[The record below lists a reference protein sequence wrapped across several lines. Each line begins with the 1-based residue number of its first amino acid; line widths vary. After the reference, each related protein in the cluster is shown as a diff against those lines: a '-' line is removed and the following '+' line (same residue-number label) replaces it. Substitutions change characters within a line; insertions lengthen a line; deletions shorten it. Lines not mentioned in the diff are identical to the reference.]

1 MSYRPDEKDFMDY
14 LYGELDGQEK
24 LRFEHYLQE
33 HPEAQQELKGFQQL
47 QSMLGAVKD
56 KEVIA
61 PPLVIGD
68 MRRSIWHTPYLRTA
82 LAVAASLTLVLLVGR
97 FSGLQMRS
105 SDGELVLS
113 FGEPK
118 VRTEP
123 VAAAPT
129 LTAQQI
135 QQMID
140 ASVTTNSDALQT
152 NWKQSQAALDES
164 IRKNMAANS
173 GRIDNLVKQASA
185 ASQEQVSQYVAS
197 IQAENAKLV
206 KDYFQLTATDQKKYI
221 ENLLVDFAKY
231 LQQQRIDDL
240 KLVQSRLNNI
250 EQNNDHFKQETE
262 QILSSIITNV
272 GTPNNNLATPKNAAT
287 PKKVSMY

>member
-14 LYGELDGQEK
+14 LYGELEGQDK
-24 LRFEHYLQE
+24 VRFEHYLQE
-33 HPEAQQELKGFQQL
+33 HPEAQQELRGLQQL
-47 QSMLGAVKD
+47 QSMLGTVKD

-68 MRRSIWHTPYLRTA
+68 TQRPIWHTPYLRTV
-82 LAVAASLTLVLLVGR
+82 LAIAAAFTLVILVGR

-105 SDGELVLS
+105 SGGELVMS

-118 VRTEP
+118 ARVEP
-123 VAAAPT
+123 PATPT
-129 LTAQQI
+129 LTAQQV

-140 ASVTTNSDALQT
+140 ASVTTSNDALQA
-152 NWKQSQAALDES
+152 NWKQSQAALDAS
-164 IRKNMAANS
+164 IRKNLAVNS
-173 GRIDNLVKQASA
+173 SKINDLVQQASS
-185 ASQEQVSQYVAS
+185 ASQDQIKAYVSN
-197 IQAENAKLV
+197 IQAENKQVV
-206 KDYFQLTATDQKKYI
+206 KDYFQLTANDQKKYI

-231 LQQQRIDDL
+231 LQQQRTEDL
-240 KLVQSRLNNI
+240 KLVQSRLSNI
-250 EQNNDHFKQETE
+250 EQNNDLFKQETE

-272 GTPNNNLATPKNAAT
+272 SAPSNAAT